1 MTAKKKADI
10 IGKKGGITV
19 EYKETPKITK
29 TIKFEKDLVEKIT
42 AMGETAERDF
52 SSQVRFMLKEYIRIK
67 EEK

>member
-1 MTAKKKADI
+1 M
-10 IGKKGGITV
+10 